1 MAEAGGIRRVM
12 VELLLAGIVSAG
24 AVWGLHRWRGAV
36 RGRRRLLREV
46 QRLRLGRMLVALG
59 VDRRRY
65 AALVPAEVI
74 ARHQARCRG
83 CRCTGACERWLRDP
97 RRRLDA
103 PRFCPNYPSLV
114 RCAAHFALATRRRRG
129 APGHPS

>member
-1 MAEAGGIRRVM
+1 MLETGLIVGCGLAALVLVWRRWMAAGLRCQRR
-12 VELLLAGIVSAG
+12 LQ
-24 AVWGLHRWRGAV
+24 AV
-36 RGRRRLLREV
+36 R
-46 QRLRLGRMLVALG
+46 RLRLGRMLVALG
-59 VDRRRY
+59 VDPRRY

-114 RCAAHFALATRRRRG
+114 RCAAHFALATRRRRLG
-129 APGHPS
+129 AAGRPL

>member
-1 MAEAGGIRRVM
+1 MLETGLIVGCGLAALVLVWRRWMAAGLRRQRR
-12 VELLLAGIVSAG
+12 L
-24 AVWGLHRWRGAV
+24 RAV
-36 RGRRRLLREV
+36 R
-46 QRLRLGRMLVALG
+46 RLRLGRMLVALG
-59 VDRRRY
+59 VDPYRY

-114 RCAAHFALATRRRRG
+114 RCAAHFALASRRRRLG
-129 APGHPS
+129 VAGRPL